1 MSGSRRNIETGI
13 ERKNISNCVK
23 VTTLAHHLNLSF
35 IPTKTKPVMLSKSGC
50 LKIHCMDIVSDIY
63 FSYVITVVKDSR
75 NKALKVSLLLLR
87 RNYSPRDFFR
97 GQRQGY

>member
-23 VTTLAHHLNLSF
+23 VTTLAHHLNLNS

-50 LKIHCMDIVSDIY
+50 FNIHCIDTIVYIY
-63 FSYVITVVKDSR
+63 TYIYRKTIFTIPASKGIY
-75 NKALKVSLLLLR
+75 
-87 RNYSPRDFFR
+87 NYH
-97 GQRQGY
+97 

>member
-23 VTTLAHHLNLSF
+23 VTTLAHHLNLNS

-50 LKIHCMDIVSDIY
+50 LKIHCIDTIVYVYRKTVFMIPAGKVIY
-63 FSYVITVVKDSR
+63 SYH
-75 NKALKVSLLLLR
+75 
-87 RNYSPRDFFR
+87 
-97 GQRQGY
+97 

>member
-23 VTTLAHHLNLSF
+23 VTTLAHHLNLNS

-50 LKIHCMDIVSDIY
+50 FNIHCIDTIVYRKTIFTIPASKGIY
-63 FSYVITVVKDSR
+63 
-75 NKALKVSLLLLR
+75 
-87 RNYSPRDFFR
+87 NYH
-97 GQRQGY
+97 

>member
-23 VTTLAHHLNLSF
+23 VTTLAHHLNLNS

-50 LKIHCMDIVSDIY
+50 LKIHCMDTIVYVYIY
-63 FSYVITVVKDSR
+63 YLYVYRKGVFMIPAGKVIYSYH
-75 NKALKVSLLLLR
+75 
-87 RNYSPRDFFR
+87 
-97 GQRQGY
+97 